1 VLRHFHA
8 MINDLRSAFRQL
20 SKAPAFA
27 FMAILTLAIAIGLNT
42 SIFTVVHALLLDPFP
57 YPNAD
62 RLVQLRDQKPR
73 VDAVMQTAHTGREFG
88 AYHEQARSFNGLAA
102 LEMVSRNLTVGNQQ
116 PERVGGAKVTADFF
130 TLLGV
135 APQLGRTLLP
145 EEQGTGGPRVVV
157 IGQQLW
163 QNRFNRDPNIVG
175 KTLELDAEP
184 FTIVG
189 VMPARFQYNATAFW
203 FPFPFEMQNAAQ
215 RWYTVIGRLAPGAT
229 IASANAELKTIAARI
244 TQSRPEVTDY
254 AGWTVIALPL
264 RDALLGNV
272 RTAVIVLSA
281 AVGLVLL
288 IACANVAGLLLVRSS
303 ARQREIAI
311 RAAIGAS
318 RAHLLRQ
325 FLFES
330 GVLAIIGGALGILI
344 AAWGIEPLIKL
355 LPEAGLL
362 DGGIPAET
370 SIHVSATVLLFAV
383 AATFLT
389 TLLFGLWPA
398 WQASRTDAGL
408 ALRLGDRSGQT
419 GRQRLRAALIVTEI
433 ALAVVLLAGAG
444 LLLRSFAQLLSTDPG
459 FRTERIVT
467 ARLNLPPARYDKPG
481 AVAAFVERLTAQV
494 ATLPGVNAAAAVS
507 HPPFSYADRF
517 PFAIEGRTAPEQRL
531 SANNRIVTPNYYD
544 VMGIPLR
551 RGRFFTEHDG
561 AEKPGVTIINETMA
575 RRTWPDEDPIGK
587 RIIVYIAGREFP
599 MSVVGV
605 VADSRQ
611 INLEEATAPEMNFP
625 MAQMAM
631 ILRRMNLVV
640 RANTDPNSLLSAI
653 RTEVGRIDP
662 QLPLYN
668 ITTMSAAVN
677 DTLAVRRFAMAV
689 LGLFAAVA
697 LLLALSGI
705 YGVIAHAVAQR
716 THEIGIRMALGA
728 AREDVLRMILGEGG
742 RLALAGVV
750 IGIGASFLLTQWLR
764 ALLYGV
770 SATDPVTFLSV
781 VLLLLFTAMFACWIP
796 ARRASR
802 VDPMIALRSE

>member
-1 VLRHFHA
+1 
-8 MINDLRSAFRQL
+8 MITELRSAFRQL
-20 SKAPAFA
+20 SKSPGFA
-27 FMAILTLAIAIGLNT
+27 FTAIATLAVAIGLNT
-42 SIFTVVHALLLDPFP
+42 AIFTVVHALLLDPFP
-57 YPNAD
+57 YPNSD
-62 RLVQLRDQKPR
+62 RLIQLRQQKPHVEPEPR
-73 VDAVMQTAHTGREFG
+73 TNYTGREFG
-88 AYHEQARSFNGLAA
+88 AFHQQARSFSGLAA
-102 LEMVSRNLTVGNQQ
+102 LETVSRNLTVGNQQ

-163 QNRFNRDPNIVG
+163 KSRFGSDPNVIG
-175 KTLELDAEP
+175 RTLELDAEP

-189 VMPARFQYNATAFW
+189 VMPARFQYANTAFW
-203 FPFPFEMQNAAQ
+203 FPFPFEMQNAPQ

-229 IASANAELKTIAARI
+229 IASANAELTTMAARFVQ
-244 TQSRPEVTDY
+244 TQPGVADY
-254 AGWTVIALPL
+254 SGWTAFALPL

-272 RTAVIVLSA
+272 RPAVIVLSA

-288 IACANVAGLLLVRSS
+288 IACANVAGLLLVRAS

-318 RAHLLRQ
+318 RMHLLRQ

-330 GVLAIIGGALGILI
+330 GLLALLGGGLGILL
-344 AAWGIEPLIKL
+344 AAWSIEPLIKL

-370 SIHVSATVLLFAV
+370 SIHVSAPVLLFAV
-383 AATFLT
+383 AVTFAT

-398 WQASRTDAGL
+398 WYASRTDAGL
-408 ALRLGDRSGQT
+408 ALRLGDRSSQS
-419 GRQRLRAALIVTEI
+419 GRQPLRAALIVTEI

-444 LLLRSFAQLLSTDPG
+444 LLLRSFAQLIATDPG
-459 FRTERIVT
+459 FRTDRVLT
-467 ARLNLPPARYDKPG
+467 ARINLPPARYDKPG
-481 AVAAFVERLTAQV
+481 AIEGFVERLTGQI

-507 HPPFSYADRF
+507 HPPFSFADRF
-517 PFAIEGRTAPEQRL
+517 PFAVEGRTAVEQRL
-531 SANNRIVTPNYYD
+531 SADNRVVTPNYYD

-551 RGRFFTEHDG
+551 RGRVFTEHDR
-561 AEKPGVTIINETMA
+561 ADQPGVVIINEAMA
-575 RRTWPDEDPIGK
+575 RRTWPDEDALGK
-587 RIIVYIAGREFP
+587 RITVYVAGKELP
-599 MSVVGV
+599 MTVVGI

-611 INLEEATAPEMNFP
+611 LDLEQATAPEMNFP
-625 MAQMAM
+625 MAQTARM
-631 ILRRMNLVV
+631 LRRINVVV
-640 RANTDPNSLLSAI
+640 RMNTEPNSLVPAI
-653 RTEVGRIDP
+653 RAEVGKIDP

-668 ITTMSAAVN
+668 ITTMKAAVS
-677 DTLAVRRFAMAV
+677 DTVGVRRFAMAI
-689 LGLFAAVA
+689 LGLFAGVA

-716 THEIGIRMALGA
+716 TREIGIRMALGA

-742 RLALAGVV
+742 RLALAGIA

-764 ALLYGV
+764 TLLYGV
-770 SATDPVTFLSV
+770 SATDPVTFLAV
-781 VLLLLFTAMFACWIP
+781 ALLLLLTAMFACWIP

-802 VDPMIALRSE
+802 VDPIIALRSE

>member
-1 VLRHFHA
+1 MLT
-8 MINDLRSAFRQL
+8 DLRSAFRQL
-20 SKAPAFA
+20 IKSPGFA
-27 FMAILTLAIAIGLNT
+27 GVAIATLAIAIGLNT
-42 SIFTVVHALLLDPFP
+42 AIFTVAHALLLDPFP
-57 YPNAD
+57 YPNAT
-62 RLVQLRDQKPR
+62 RLVQLRQQKPHVEPEPR
-73 VDAVMQTAHTGREFG
+73 TNYTGREFG
-88 AYHEQARSFNGLAA
+88 AFHEQARSFSGLAA
-102 LEMVSRNLTVGNQQ
+102 MEPVSRNITVNNQQ
-116 PERVGGAKVTADFF
+116 PERAGGAKVTADFF

-135 APQLGRTLLP
+135 APQLGRPLLA

-163 QNRFNRDPNIVG
+163 KNRFGGDPNVIG
-175 KTLELDAEP
+175 RTLELDAEP

-189 VMPARFQYNATAFW
+189 VMPARFQYAATAFW
-203 FPFPFEMQNAAQ
+203 FPFPFEMQNAPQ
-215 RWYTVIGRLAPGAT
+215 RWYTVIGRLASGAT
-229 IASANAELKTIAARI
+229 IASANAELKTIAARFVQ
-244 TQSRPEVTDY
+244 TQPGVADCS
-254 AGWTVIALPL
+254 GWTVFALPL

-272 RTAVIVLSA
+272 RTAIIVLTA

-288 IACANVAGLLLVRSS
+288 IACANVAGLLLVRAST
-303 ARQREIAI
+303 RQREIAI

-330 GVLAIIGGALGILI
+330 GMLALIGGGLGILL
-344 AAWGIEPLIKL
+344 AAWSIDPLIKL

-370 SIHVSATVLLFAV
+370 SIHVSAPVLLFAV
-383 AATFLT
+383 GVTFAT

-408 ALRLGDRSGQT
+408 ALRLGDRSGHS
-419 GRQRLRAALIVTEI
+419 GRQPLRAALIVTEI

-444 LLLRSFAQLLSTDPG
+444 LLLRSFAQLLATDPG
-459 FRTERIVT
+459 FRTERILT

-481 AVAAFVERLTAQV
+481 ATSNFAQQLTAQI

-507 HPPFSYADRF
+507 HPPLSFADRF
-517 PFAIEGRTAPEQRL
+517 PFAVEGKTAQEQRL
-531 SANNRIVTPNYYD
+531 SADNRVVTPNYYE

-551 RGRFFTEHDG
+551 RGRTFTEHDR
-561 AEKPGVTIINETMA
+561 ADQPGVIITNEAMA

-599 MSVVGV
+599 VTVVGV

-611 INLEEATAPEMNFP
+611 INLEQAAAPEMNFP
-625 MAQMAM
+625 IAQMAM
-631 ILRRMNLVV
+631 ILRRINVVV
-640 RANTDPNSLLSAI
+640 RTNTEPNSLLPAI
-653 RTEVGRIDP
+653 RGEVEKLDP

-677 DTLAVRRFAMAV
+677 DTVGVRRFAMAV

-705 YGVIAHAVAQR
+705 YGVISHAVAQR

-750 IGIGASFLLTQWLR
+750 IGIGASFLLMQWLR

-770 SATDPVTFLSV
+770 SATDPITFV
-781 VLLLLFTAMFACWIP
+781 AVALLLLLTAMFACWIP

>member
-1 VLRHFHA
+1 
-8 MINDLRSAFRQL
+8 MIADLRSAFRQL
-20 SKAPAFA
+20 VKAPAFA
-27 FMAILTLAIAIGLNT
+27 FMAILTLATAIGLNT
-42 SIFTVVHALLLDPFP
+42 AIFTVVHALLLYPFP
-57 YPNAD
+57 YPNAN
-62 RLVQLRDQKPR
+62 RLVQLRNQKPH
-73 VDAVMQTAHTGREFG
+73 VDATMQTSHTGRDFG
-88 AYHEQARSFNGLAA
+88 AYHEQARSFSGLAA
-102 LEMVSRNLTVGNQQ
+102 MEMVSRNVTVGNQQ
-116 PERVGGAKVTADFF
+116 PERVAGAKVTADFF
-130 TLLGV
+130 NLLGIT
-135 APQLGRTLLP
+135 PQLGRTLLL

-163 QNRFNRDPNIVG
+163 QNRFNSDPNVVG
-175 KTLELDAEP
+175 RTLELDAEP

-203 FPFPFEMQNAAQ
+203 FPFPFEMQNAPM

-244 TQSRPEVTDY
+244 AQSRPEATDY
-254 AGWTVIALPL
+254 LGWTVTALPL

-272 RTAVIVLSA
+272 RTAVVVLSA

-288 IACANVAGLLLVRSS
+288 IACANVAGLVLVRASV
-303 ARQREIAI
+303 RQREIAI

-330 GVLAIIGGALGILI
+330 GLLAVIGGALGILI
-344 AAWGIEPLIKL
+344 AAWSIEPLIKL

-362 DGGIPAET
+362 DGGIPAEST
-370 SIHVSATVLLFAV
+370 IHVSAPVLLFAV
-383 AATFLT
+383 AVTFVT

-408 ALRLGDRSGQT
+408 ALRLGDRSGHG
-419 GRQRLRAALIVTEI
+419 GRQPLRAALIVTEI
-433 ALAVVLLAGAG
+433 ALAMVLLAGAG

-459 FRTERIVT
+459 FRTERILT
-467 ARLNLPPARYDKPG
+467 ARVNLPPARYDKQG
-481 AVAAFVERLTAQV
+481 AVAGFAERLTAQV
-494 ATLPGVNAAAAVS
+494 AILPGVNAAAAVS

-517 PFAIEGRTAPEQRL
+517 AFAVEGKTGLEQRL

-551 RGRFFTEHDG
+551 RGRVFTEHDR
-561 AEKPGVTIINETMA
+561 ADQPGVTIINETMA
-575 RRTWPDEDPIGK
+575 RRTWADEDPLGK

-599 MSVVGV
+599 MTVVGV

-611 INLEEATAPEMNFP
+611 INLEEATDSEMNFP
-625 MAQMAM
+625 IAQMAM
-631 ILRRMNLVV
+631 ILRRINLVA
-640 RANTDPNSLLSAI
+640 RTNTDPNSLFPAI
-653 RTEVGRIDP
+653 RTEVGKIDP

-668 ITTMSAAVN
+668 VTTMSAAVTQ
-677 DTLAVRRFAMAV
+677 TLGVRRFAMAV

-728 AREDVLRMILGEGG
+728 GREDVLRMILGEGG
-742 RLALAGVV
+742 KLAVTGVT

-770 SATDPVTFLSV
+770 SATDPITFLAV
-781 VLLLLFTAMFACWIP
+781 ALLLLFTAMFACWIP

-802 VDPMIALRSE
+802 VDPMVALRAE

>member
-1 VLRHFHA
+1 
-8 MINDLRSAFRQL
+8 
-20 SKAPAFA
+20 
-27 FMAILTLAIAIGLNT
+27 MAILTLAVAIGLNT
-42 SIFTVVHALLLDPFP
+42 AIFSVVHALLLDPFP
-57 YPNAD
+57 YPNAG
-62 RLVQLRDQKPR
+62 RLVQLQNQKPR
-73 VDAVMQTAHTGREFG
+73 VDATVQTSHTGREFG
-88 AYHEQARSFNGLAA
+88 AYHEQARSFAGLAA
-102 LEMVSRNLTVGNQQ
+102 MEMVSRNVTVGNQQ
-116 PERVGGAKVTADFF
+116 PERVAGAKVSADFF
-130 TLLGV
+130 NVLGV
-135 APQLGRTLLP
+135 APQLGRPLLP

-163 QNRFNRDPNIVG
+163 QNRFNSDPNIVG

-189 VMPARFQYNATAFW
+189 VMPARFQFNATTFW
-203 FPFPFEMQNAAQ
+203 FPFPFEMQAAPQ

-244 TQSRPEVTDY
+244 AQSRPEATEY
-254 AGWTVIALPL
+254 AGWTVSALPL

-272 RTAVIVLSA
+272 RPAVIVLSV

-288 IACANVAGLLLVRSS
+288 IACANVAGLLLIRAS

-318 RAHLLRQ
+318 RVHLLRQ

-330 GVLAIIGGALGILI
+330 GVLAAIGGALGILI
-344 AAWGIEPLIKL
+344 AAWSIDPLIKL
-355 LPEAGLL
+355 LPAAGLI
-362 DGGIPAET
+362 DGGIPAES
-370 SIHVSATVLLFAV
+370 SIHVSGPVLLFAV
-383 AATFLT
+383 AATFVT

-398 WQASRTDAGL
+398 WHASRTDAGL
-408 ALRLGDRSGQT
+408 ALRLGDRSSHG
-419 GRQRLRAALIVTEI
+419 GRQPLRATLIVTEI

-444 LLLRSFAQLLSTDPG
+444 LLLRSFAHLLSTDPG
-459 FRTERIVT
+459 FRTERVLT

-481 AVAAFVERLTAQV
+481 AVAGFAERLTAQV
-494 ATLPGVNAAAAVS
+494 AALPGVNAAAAVS

-517 PFAIEGRTAPEQRL
+517 PFAVEGKTTPEERL
-531 SANNRIVTPNYYD
+531 SANNRIVSPNYYD

-551 RGRFFTEHDG
+551 RGRVFTEHDR
-561 AEKPGVTIINETMA
+561 ADQPGVTIINESMA
-575 RRTWPDEDPIGK
+575 RRTWADEDPIGK
-587 RIIVYIAGREFP
+587 RIVVYVAGREFP
-599 MSVVGV
+599 MTVIGV

-611 INLEEATAPEMNFP
+611 INLEEPTAPEMNFP
-625 MAQMAM
+625 IAQMGM
-631 ILRRMNLVV
+631 ILRRINLVV
-640 RANTDPNSLLSAI
+640 RTNTEPNSLVPAL
-653 RTEVGRIDP
+653 RGEVGRLDP

-668 ITTMSAAVN
+668 ITTMSAAVT
-677 DTLAVRRFAMAV
+677 DTLGVRRFAMAV
-689 LGLFAAVA
+689 LGLFAGVA

-742 RLALAGVV
+742 RLALVGVA
-750 IGIGASFLLTQWLR
+750 IGIGAAFLLTQWLR

-770 SATDPVTFLSV
+770 SATDPVTFLAV
-781 VLLLLFTAMFACWIP
+781 ALLLLFTAMFACWIP

>member
-1 VLRHFHA
+1 MLT
-8 MINDLRSAFRQL
+8 DLRSAFRQIFK
-20 SKAPAFA
+20 SPGFA
-27 FMAILTLAIAIGLNT
+27 GVAIATLAIAIGLNT

-57 YPNAD
+57 YPNAN
-62 RLVQLRDQKPR
+62 RLIQLRQQKPHVEPEPR
-73 VDAVMQTAHTGREFG
+73 TNYTGKEFG
-88 AYHEQARSFNGLAA
+88 AFHEQARSFSGLAA
-102 LEMVSRNLTVGNQQ
+102 MEPVSRNVTVNNQQ

-135 APQLGRTLLP
+135 VPQLGRALLP

-157 IGQQLW
+157 IGQELW
-163 QNRFNRDPNIVG
+163 KNRFGGDPNVIG
-175 KTLELDAEP
+175 RTLELDAEP

-189 VMPARFQYNATAFW
+189 VMPARFRYAETAFW

-215 RWYTVIGRLAPGAT
+215 RWYTVIGRLASGAT
-229 IASANAELKTIAARI
+229 IASANAELKTLAANFI
-244 TQSRPEVTDY
+244 QTQPGVADY
-254 AGWTVIALPL
+254 SGWIVFALPL
-264 RDALLGNV
+264 RDAVLGNV
-272 RTAVIVLSA
+272 RTAVIVLTA

-288 IACANVAGLLLVRSS
+288 IACANVAGLLLVRAST
-303 ARQREIAI
+303 RQREIAI

-318 RAHLLRQ
+318 RTHLLRQ

-330 GVLAIIGGALGILI
+330 GVLALIGGALGILL
-344 AAWGIEPLIKL
+344 AAWSIDPLIKL
-355 LPEAGLL
+355 LPAAGML

-370 SIHVSATVLLFAV
+370 SIHVSAPVLLFAV
-383 AATFLT
+383 GVTFAT

-408 ALRLGDRSGQT
+408 ALRLGDRSGHS
-419 GRQRLRAALIVTEI
+419 GRQPLRAALIVTEI

-444 LLLRSFAQLLSTDPG
+444 LLLRSFAQLLATDPG
-459 FRTERIVT
+459 FRTERILT

-481 AVAAFVERLTAQV
+481 AVSNFADQLTAQI
-494 ATLPGVNAAAAVS
+494 ATLPGVNSAAAVS
-507 HPPFSYADRF
+507 HPPLSFADRF
-517 PFAIEGRTAPEQRL
+517 PFAVEGKTAQEQRL
-531 SANNRIVTPNYYD
+531 SADNRVVTPNYYE
-544 VMGIPLR
+544 VMAIPLR
-551 RGRFFTEHDG
+551 RGRTFTEHDG
-561 AEKPGVTIINETMA
+561 ADQPGVIIINEAMA
-575 RRTWPDEDPIGK
+575 RRTWSDEDPIGK

-599 MSVVGV
+599 VTIVGIV
-605 VADSRQ
+605 GDSRQ
-611 INLEEATAPEMNFP
+611 INLEQAAAPEMNFA
-625 MAQMAM
+625 MAQMGR
-631 ILRRMNLVV
+631 ILRRINIVV
-640 RANTDPNSLLSAI
+640 RTNTEPNSLLPSI
-653 RTEVGRIDP
+653 RGEVGKLDP

-668 ITTMSAAVN
+668 VTTMSAAVN
-677 DTLAVRRFAMAV
+677 DTVGVRRFAMTV

-770 SATDPVTFLSV
+770 SATDPITFLAV
-781 VLLLLFTAMFACWIP
+781 ALLLLLTAMFACWIP

-802 VDPMIALRSE
+802 VDPIIALRAE

>member
-1 VLRHFHA
+1 
-8 MINDLRSAFRQL
+8 MITDLRSAFRQL
-20 SKAPAFA
+20 SKSPGFA
-27 FMAILTLAIAIGLNT
+27 FTAIATLAVAIGLNT
-42 SIFTVVHALLLDPFP
+42 AIFTVVHALLLDPFP
-57 YPNAD
+57 YPNSD
-62 RLVQLRDQKPR
+62 RLIQLRQQKPHVESEPR
-73 VDAVMQTAHTGREFG
+73 TNYTGREFG
-88 AYHEQARSFNGLAA
+88 AFHEQARSFSGLAA
-102 LEMVSRNLTVGNQQ
+102 LETVSRNLTVGNQQ

-163 QNRFNRDPNIVG
+163 KSRFGSDPNVVG
-175 KTLELDAEP
+175 RTLELDAEP

-189 VMPARFQYNATAFW
+189 VMPARFQYANTAFW
-203 FPFPFEMQNAAQ
+203 FPFPFEMQNAPQ

-229 IASANAELKTIAARI
+229 IASANAELKTMAARFVQ
-244 TQSRPEVTDY
+244 TQPGVADY
-254 AGWTVIALPL
+254 SGWIAFALPL

-288 IACANVAGLLLVRSS
+288 IACANVAGLLLVRAS

-318 RAHLLRQ
+318 RMHLLRQ

-330 GVLAIIGGALGILI
+330 GLLALLGGGLGILL
-344 AAWGIEPLIKL
+344 AAWSIEPLIKL

-370 SIHVSATVLLFAV
+370 SIHVSAPVLLFAV
-383 AATFLT
+383 AVTFAT

-398 WQASRTDAGL
+398 WHASRTDAGL
-408 ALRLGDRSGQT
+408 ALRLGDRSGQS
-419 GRQRLRAALIVTEI
+419 GRQPLRAALIVTEI

-444 LLLRSFAQLLSTDPG
+444 LLLRSFAQLIATDPG
-459 FRTERIVT
+459 FRTERVLT
-467 ARLNLPPARYDKPG
+467 ARINLPPARYDKPG
-481 AVAAFVERLTAQV
+481 AIEGFVERLTGQI
-494 ATLPGVNAAAAVS
+494 ATLPGVDAAAAVS
-507 HPPFSYADRF
+507 HPPFSFADRF
-517 PFAIEGRTAPEQRL
+517 PFAVEGRTAVEQRL
-531 SANNRIVTPNYYD
+531 SADNRVVTPNYYD

-551 RGRFFTEHDG
+551 RGRAFTEHDR
-561 AEKPGVTIINETMA
+561 ADQPGVVIINEAMA
-575 RRTWPDEDPIGK
+575 RRTWPDEDAIGK
-587 RIIVYIAGREFP
+587 RITVYVAGKELP
-599 MSVVGV
+599 MTVVGI

-611 INLEEATAPEMNFP
+611 LDLEQATAPEMNFP
-625 MAQMAM
+625 MAQTSRM
-631 ILRRMNLVV
+631 LRRINVVV
-640 RANTDPNSLLSAI
+640 RTNTEPNSLVPAI
-653 RTEVGRIDP
+653 RGEVGKIDA

-668 ITTMSAAVN
+668 ITTMKAAVS
-677 DTLAVRRFAMAV
+677 DTVGVRRFAMAI
-689 LGLFAAVA
+689 LGLFAGVA

-742 RLALAGVV
+742 RLALAGVA

-770 SATDPVTFLSV
+770 SATDPVTFLAV
-781 VLLLLFTAMFACWIP
+781 ALLLLLTAMFACWIP